1 MSKKSYNVVLN
12 STNKI
17 SAGASL
23 ADCRFG
29 MNWGILPDGEY
40 EVHFTFIS
48 KVMNLSTTDIA
59 CINVNLG
66 SSNVFQAGSHT
77 SANTINFIGVAK
89 PYLVG
94 TSSYLLS
101 EDSTNPPL
109 FLNGR
114 PRDNYIDVLINAN
127 DNITAFT
134 PTTGSMADWVLQLQF
149 IQK

>member
-1 MSKKSYNVVLN
+1 MSKKSYTVVLN

-17 SAGASL
+17 SSGASL
-23 ADCRFG
+23 SDCRFG

-66 SSNVFQAGSHT
+66 SSNVFQAGANT
-77 SANTINFIGVAK
+77 SANTLNFIGIAK
-89 PYLVG
+89 PYLIS
-94 TSSYLLS
+94 TTAYLLS
-101 EDSTNPPL
+101 EEDTNPPV
-109 FLNGR
+109 FLNAR
-114 PRDNYIDVLINAN
+114 PRDNYIDVHIKLN
-127 DNITAFT
+127 DNVTLFA
-134 PTTGSMADWVLQLQF
+134 PTTGSMLDWVLQLQF

>member
-17 SAGASL
+17 SSGASL
-23 ADCRFG
+23 SDCRFG
-29 MNWGILPDGEY
+29 MNWGILPEGEY

-66 SSNVFQAGSHT
+66 SSNVFQAGANT
-77 SANTINFIGVAK
+77 SANTLNFIGIAK
-89 PYLVG
+89 PYLVS
-94 TSSYLLS
+94 TTAFLLA
-101 EDSTNPPL
+101 EDNTNPSV

-114 PRDNYIDVLINAN
+114 PRDNYIDVIINAN
-127 DNITAFT
+127 DNVTLYA
-134 PTTGSMADWVLQLQF
+134 PTTGAMLDWVLQLQF
-149 IQK
+149 TQK

>member
-1 MSKKSYNVVLN
+1 MSKKSYSVVLN

-17 SAGASL
+17 SSGASL
-23 ADCRFG
+23 SDCRFG

-66 SSNVFQAGSHT
+66 SSNVFQAGANT
-77 SANTINFIGVAK
+77 SANTLNFIGIAK
-89 PYLVG
+89 PYLVS
-94 TSSYLLS
+94 TTAYLLS
-101 EDSTNPPL
+101 EDNTNPPI

-114 PRDNYIDVLINAN
+114 PRDNFIDVHIKLN
-127 DNITAFT
+127 DNVTLFA
-134 PTTGSMADWVLQLQF
+134 PTTGSMVDWILQLYFTQV
-149 IQK
+149 

>member
-17 SAGASL
+17 SSGASL
-23 ADCRFG
+23 SDCRFG

-48 KVMNLSTTDIA
+48 KVMNLSTTDVA

-66 SSNVFQAGSHT
+66 SSNVFQAGSNT
-77 SANTINFIGVAK
+77 SANTTNFLGVAK
-89 PYLVG
+89 PYLVS
-94 TSSYLLS
+94 TTAFLLA

-114 PRDNYIDVLINAN
+114 PRNNYIDVQINTN
-127 DNITAFT
+127 DNVTLYA

-149 IQK
+149 TQK

>member
-1 MSKKSYNVVLN
+1 MSKKSYSVILN

-17 SAGASL
+17 SSGATLSE
-23 ADCRFG
+23 CRFG
-29 MNWGILPDGEY
+29 MNWGILPEGEY

-66 SSNVFQAGSHT
+66 SSNVYQAGSNT
-77 SANTINFIGVAK
+77 SASTLNFIGIAK
-89 PYLVG
+89 PYLIG

-101 EDSTNPPL
+101 EDNTNPPI

-114 PRDNYIDVLINAN
+114 PRDNFIDVHIEAN
-127 DNITAFT
+127 DNITNFA
-134 PTTGSMADWVLQLQF
+134 PTTGSMADWILQLQF
-149 IQK
+149 IKL

>member
-66 SSNVFQAGSHT
+66 SSNVFQAGSNT

-89 PYLVG
+89 PYLVN
-94 TSSYLLS
+94 TSAYLLS
-101 EDSTNPPL
+101 EDITNPPL

>member
-12 STNKI
+12 STSKI

-66 SSNVFQAGSHT
+66 SSNVFQAGSNT

-94 TSSYLLS
+94 TTSYLLS

-109 FLNGR
+109 FLNCR
-114 PRDNYIDVLINAN
+114 PGDNYIDVRINAN

>member
-1 MSKKSYNVVLN
+1 MSKKSYSVVLN

-17 SAGASL
+17 SSGASL
-23 ADCRFG
+23 SDCRFG
-29 MNWGILPDGEY
+29 MNWGIMPEGEY

-48 KVMNLSTTDIA
+48 KVMNLSSTDIA

-66 SSNVFQAGSHT
+66 SSNVFQAGT
-77 SANTINFIGVAK
+77 NTNANTVNFIGIAK
-89 PYLVG
+89 PYVVS
-94 TSSYLLS
+94 TTSYLLS
-101 EDSTNPPL
+101 EDNTNPPI

-114 PRDNYIDVLINAN
+114 PRDNYIDVFINAN

-134 PTTGSMADWVLQLQF
+134 PSVGAMLDWVLQLQF

>member
-17 SAGASL
+17 SSGASL
-23 ADCRFG
+23 SDCRFG
-29 MNWGILPDGEY
+29 MNWGILPEGEY

-66 SSNVFQAGSHT
+66 SSNVFQAGANT
-77 SANTINFIGVAK
+77 SANTLNFIGIAK
-89 PYLVG
+89 PYLVS
-94 TSSYLLS
+94 TTAFLLA
-101 EDSTNPPL
+101 EDNTNPL
-109 FLNGR
+109 IFLNGR
-114 PRDNYIDVLINAN
+114 PRDNYIDVIINAN
-127 DNITAFT
+127 DNVTLYA
-134 PTTGSMADWVLQLQF
+134 PTTGAMLDWVLQLQF

>member
-17 SAGASL
+17 SSGASL
-23 ADCRFG
+23 SDCRFG

-66 SSNVFQAGSHT
+66 SSNVFQAGANT
-77 SANTINFIGVAK
+77 SANTLNFIGIAK
-89 PYLVG
+89 PYLVS
-94 TSSYLLS
+94 TTAFLLA
-101 EDSTNPPL
+101 EDNTNPL
-109 FLNGR
+109 IFLNGR
-114 PRDNYIDVLINAN
+114 PRDNYIDVIINAN
-127 DNITAFT
+127 DNVTLYA
-134 PTTGSMADWVLQLQF
+134 PTTGAMLDWVLQLQF
-149 IQK
+149 TQK

>member
-1 MSKKSYNVVLN
+1 MSKKSYSVILN

-17 SAGASL
+17 SSGATLSE
-23 ADCRFG
+23 CRFG
-29 MNWGILPDGEY
+29 MNWGILPEGEY

-66 SSNVFQAGSHT
+66 SSNVYQAGANT
-77 SANTINFIGVAK
+77 SASTLNFIGIAK
-89 PYLVG
+89 PYLIG

-101 EDSTNPPL
+101 EDNTNPPIY
-109 FLNGR
+109 LNGR
-114 PRDNYIDVLINAN
+114 PRDNFIDVHIEAN
-127 DNITAFT
+127 DNITNFA
-134 PTTGSMADWVLQLQF
+134 PTTGSMADWILQLQF

>member
-66 SSNVFQAGSHT
+66 SSNVFQAGSNT

>member
-17 SAGASL
+17 SSGASL
-23 ADCRFG
+23 SDCRFG
-29 MNWGILPDGEY
+29 MNWGILPEGEY

-48 KVMNLSTTDIA
+48 KVMNLSSTDIA

-66 SSNVFQAGSHT
+66 SSNVFQAG
-77 SANTINFIGVAK
+77 ANTNANTVNFIGIAK
-89 PYLVG
+89 PYIVSA
-94 TSSYLLS
+94 TSYLLS
-101 EDSTNPPL
+101 EDNTNPPI

-114 PRDNYIDVLINAN
+114 PRDNYIDVIINAN
-127 DNITAFT
+127 DNITAFA
-134 PTTGSMADWVLQLQF
+134 PSLGAMLDWVLQLQF

>member
-1 MSKKSYNVVLN
+1 MSKKSYTVVLN

-17 SAGASL
+17 SSGASL
-23 ADCRFG
+23 SDCRFG

-66 SSNVFQAGSHT
+66 SSNVFQAGANT
-77 SANTINFIGVAK
+77 SANTLNFIGIAK
-89 PYLVG
+89 PYLIS
-94 TSSYLLS
+94 TSAYLLS
-101 EDSTNPPL
+101 EEDTNPHV
-109 FLNGR
+109 FLNAR
-114 PRDNYIDVLINAN
+114 PRDNYIDVIINAN
-127 DNITAFT
+127 DNVTLFA
-134 PTTGSMADWVLQLQF
+134 PTTGSMLDWVLQLQF

>member
-17 SAGASL
+17 SSGASL
-23 ADCRFG
+23 SDCRFG

-66 SSNVFQAGSHT
+66 SSNVFQAGANT
-77 SANTINFIGVAK
+77 SANTVNFLGVAK
-89 PYLVG
+89 PYLVS
-94 TSSYLLS
+94 TTAFLLA

-114 PRDNYIDVLINAN
+114 PRDNFIDVHIKAN
-127 DNITAFT
+127 DNITLYA

-149 IQK
+149 TQK